1 MILDRIENARLYVG
15 LNAGFAKAFELLKD
29 KTLSHK
35 KDGKCSVEG
44 DNLFYTVQ
52 RYTTKPISEGKLE
65 VHRKYIDI
73 QFLLSG
79 VEILGYAPLK
89 GLTVA
94 EEYNPEKDIAFF
106 ETPKELTKVKLEPG
120 LFCILF
126 SDDAHLPAL
135 AAGLAAFKPR
145 GEVSPLG
152 GPCRKVDKP
161 AEVRKVVIKVRL
173 GQEDK
178 NG

>member
-15 LNAGFAKAFELLKD
+15 LNAGFTKAFEVLTDASLIQ
-29 KTLSHK
+29 K
-35 KDGKCSVEG
+35 KDSKYAVES
-44 DNLFYTVQ
+44 DNLFYTIQ

-65 VHRKYIDI
+65 VRRKYIDI

-89 GLTVA
+89 GLAVA
-94 EEYNPEKDIAFF
+94 EEYNSEKDIAFF

-126 SDDAHLPAL
+126 PDDAHLPACHL
-135 AAGLAAFKPR
+135 ADP
-145 GEVSPLG
+145 S
-152 GPCRKVDKP
+152 
-161 AEVRKVVIKVRL
+161 EVRKVVIKIKTSV
-173 GQEDK
+173 
-178 NG
+178 